1 MKLPQI
7 LVLSANDC
15 RGTFYSFSAYVNE
28 NLRTLCR
35 QRDRSGVRVVSFTP
49 SECVIEYKLEVPDGE
64 V

>member
-35 QRDRSGVRVVSFTP
+35 QRDRSGVRVVSCSP
-49 SECVIEYKLEVPDGE
+49 SECVIEYKLEVPE
-64 V
+64 EEI